1 MSEEVDPETAKQLQ
15 KAIDAVTPEDIE
27 RTVSKLRKFQAEK
40 RLPFPSA
47 GVPQEFI
54 DKSIDWLVNDIRT
67 NKPKFRVK
75 GEEDQNPD

>member
-1 MSEEVDPETAKQLQ
+1 MSEDVDPETAKQLQ

-40 RLPFPSA
+40 QLPFPSA
-47 GVPQEFI
+47 GVPQEFS
-54 DKSIDWLVNDIRT
+54 DKSIDWLVNDIPT

-75 GEEDQNPD
+75 GEDDQNPD

>member
-1 MSEEVDPETAKQLQ
+1 MSDDVDPETAKQLQ

-75 GEEDQNPD
+75 GEDDQNPD

>member
-1 MSEEVDPETAKQLQ
+1 MSEDIEPETAELLQ
-15 KAIDAVTPEDIE
+15 RAIDDVTPEDIE

-54 DKSIDWLVNDIRT
+54 DKCIDYLINEIRT
-67 NKPKFRVK
+67 SKPKFRVR
-75 GEEDQNPD
+75 GQDDQDPN

>member
-1 MSEEVDPETAKQLQ
+1 MSEDVDPETAKQLQ

-67 NKPKFRVK
+67 NKPRFRVK